1 MSGASTTLARNA
13 DVVPDF
19 VARAN
24 PSNRLAVSVSRA
36 RSRSPLPFALMWCPH
51 VATRQKANPRDPS
64 MRSRCR
70 PPRRF
75 RRAVQ
80 RKSGTGVESHRRR
93 RVSRSTRT
101 DGRHSAS
108 WLRGSDISL
117 PGSIRIQTERPH
129 TNVILLT
136 KHSDADVGSP
146 RRRFIHE
153 ARVQV
158 ELRSGQSVHLK
169 RVLKVDAGLSLW
181 IRFARTS
188 T

>member
-1 MSGASTTLARNA
+1 MWPLVKRRTREIRVCGRAAGHL
-13 DVVPDF
+13 VDF
-19 VARAN
+19 VERCSGN
-24 PSNRLAVSVSRA
+24 PAQASNRIAGDEFPA
-36 RSRSPLPFALMWCPH
+36 RRVRMG
-51 VATRQKANPRDPS
+51 DI
-64 MRSRCR
+64 
-70 PPRRF
+70 
-75 RRAVQ
+75 RRAGFAEATFRCQ
-80 RKSGTGVESHRRR
+80 
-93 RVSRSTRT
+93 
-101 DGRHSAS
+101 
-108 WLRGSDISL
+108 
-117 PGSIRIQTERPH
+117 GSIKIQIERPH